1 MNLPLHL
8 GILGALEA
16 GLIAFLVAVLMY
28 VLWHWLGRAIGFS
41 VGHVI
46 GWSSLCAVAVGAGL
60 DAWNLFSLGFMR
72 LESPLYARLALAG
85 IHDVDSLGT
94 RVVCEFT
101 GAGAGIVLG
110 WWLFSHRSSAGH
122 AAVGNGNTPDSR

>member
-1 MNLPLHL
+1 MNLSLHMGL
-8 GILGALEA
+8 LGAIEA

-28 VLWHWLGRAIGFS
+28 ALWHWLARAAGLS

-46 GWSSLCAVAVGAGL
+46 GWSSLCAVAIGAGL

-85 IHDVDSLGT
+85 IHDPASLGV
-94 RVVCEFT
+94 RVVCEFA
-101 GAGAGIVLG
+101 GAGIGIVLG
-110 WWLFSHRSSAGH
+110 WWLFSHRSSQRRAMREGE
-122 AAVGNGNTPDSR
+122 

>member
-1 MNLPLHL
+1 MNLSLHMGL
-8 GILGALEA
+8 LGAIEA

-28 VLWHWLGRAIGFS
+28 ALWHWLARAAGLS

-46 GWSSLCAVAVGAGL
+46 GWCSLCAVAIGAGL

-85 IHDVDSLGT
+85 IHDPDSLGV
-94 RVVCEFT
+94 RVVCEFA
-101 GAGAGIVLG
+101 GAGIGIVLG
-110 WWLFSHRSSAGH
+110 WWLFSHRSSQRRAMREGE
-122 AAVGNGNTPDSR
+122 